1 MKPIGKPLS
10 MNGPVASSRVTL
22 STVASRAGVHPSTVS
37 RALSDDPVGVS
48 KRTVARVRGI
58 ADELG
63 YFRDITGASLRTGRT
78 RMIGVLVPRLTDV
91 VLAQIYES
99 IDDAARAAGYN
110 TVVAN
115 TRDDPAVQRLRLD
128 GLLSRRVDGL
138 IVCDLRDGDELADH
152 LLALGVPFVLTM
164 RRVGRHPSVT
174 TDDLEGG
181 RLAAEHF
188 LELGHSVVGVIAGD
202 PLTSTG
208 RERRNGFVGR
218 YAEAGITVSAHYIVD
233 SAFDVDSGRSAAEIL
248 LSLKPQPSAVF
259 AINDFTAIGA
269 IGALREHGLELGR
282 DVAVLGYNDV
292 PIAAQLSVPLS
303 SIRSPLD
310 DMGRLSTEMLLTRLD
325 GGHPCSI
332 RLSPTLVAREST
344 LLSGVG
350 PLSR

>member
-1 MKPIGKPLS
+1 
-10 MNGPVASSRVTL
+10 
-22 STVASRAGVHPSTVS
+22 
-37 RALSDDPVGVS
+37 
-48 KRTVARVRGI
+48 
-58 ADELG
+58 
-63 YFRDITGASLRTGRT
+63 
-78 RMIGVLVPRLTDV
+78 MIGVLVPRLTDV

-99 IDDAARAAGYN
+99 IDDTARAAGYN

-115 TRDDPAVQRLRLD
+115 TRDDPEVQRMRLD

-138 IVCDLRDGDELADH
+138 IVGDLREGDELVDR
-152 LLALGVPFVLTM
+152 LLASSVPFVLVM
-164 RRVGRHPSVT
+164 RRGGPHPSVT

-218 YAEAGITVSAHYIVD
+218 YAEAGIDVPARYIVD
-233 SAFDVDSGRSAAEIL
+233 SAFDVYSGRSAAEEL
-248 LSLKPQPSAVF
+248 LTLTPRPTAVF

-269 IGALREHGLELGR
+269 IGALRTLGLDLGR
-282 DVAVLGYNDV
+282 DVAVLGYNDIS
-292 PIAAQLSVPLS
+292 IAAQLSIPLS

-310 DMGRLSTEMLLTRLD
+310 VMGRLSTEMLLDRLD
-325 GGHPCSI
+325 GRHTSSI

-344 LLSGVG
+344 LLSAMVNR
-350 PLSR
+350 SR

>member
-1 MKPIGKPLS
+1 
-10 MNGPVASSRVTL
+10 MNGPAVSRVTL
-22 STVASRAGVHPSTVS
+22 STVATRAGVHPSTVS

-91 VLAQIYES
+91 VMAQIYES
-99 IDDAARAAGYN
+99 IDDTARAAGYN

-115 TRDDPAVQRLRLD
+115 TRDDPAVQRMRLE

-138 IVCDLRDGDELADH
+138 IVGDLREGDELADH
-152 LLALGVPFVLTM
+152 LTAMGVPFVLVM

-181 RLAAEHF
+181 RVAAEHF
-188 LELGHSVVGVIAGD
+188 LELVHSVVGVIAGD

-218 YAEAGITVSAHYIVD
+218 YAEAGLPVPAQYVMD
-233 SAFDVDSGRSAAEIL
+233 SAFDVDSGRLAAEKL
-248 LSLKPQPSAVF
+248 LSLTPRPTALF

-269 IGALREHGLELGR
+269 IGALRERGLALGR

-292 PIAAQLSVPLS
+292 PVAAQLSVPLS

-310 DMGRLSTEMLLTRLD
+310 DMGRLSTEMLLDRIV
-325 GGHPCSI
+325 GGRMSSI

-344 LLSGVG
+344 LLSANTPHAALAAGTG
-350 PLSR
+350 R

>member
-1 MKPIGKPLS
+1 M
-10 MNGPVASSRVTL
+10 AT
-22 STVASRAGVHPSTVS
+22 RAGVHPSTVS

-99 IDDAARAAGYN
+99 IDDTARAAGYN

-115 TRDDPAVQRLRLD
+115 TRDDPAVQRMRLD

-138 IVCDLRDGDELADH
+138 IVGDLTDGGTLADH
-152 LLALGVPFVLTM
+152 LVVSGVPFVLVM
-164 RRVGRHPSVT
+164 RRGGRHPSVT

-208 RERRNGFVGR
+208 RERRSGFVGR
-218 YAEAGITVSAHYIVD
+218 YAQAGIDIPARYVVD
-233 SAFDVDSGRSAAEIL
+233 SAFDVDSGRSAAEAL
-248 LSLKPQPSAVF
+248 LSLTPRPTAVF
-259 AINDFTAIGA
+259 AVNDFTAIGA
-269 IGALREHGLELGR
+269 IGALRGLDLELGR

-292 PIAAQLSVPLS
+292 PVSAQLSVPLS

-310 DMGRLSTEMLLTRLD
+310 DMGRLSTEMLLERLD
-325 GGHPCSI
+325 GRQMSSI

-344 LLSGVG
+344 LLSG
-350 PLSR
+350 P